1 LFHNPIQDYVF
12 VIFDSNKLV
21 FKRIHK
27 IITLMTTTI
36 FGKKLLLIATITV
49 LVTGLTLA
57 ATLDD
62 AEAKKAKTGTHTLK
76 CKSIGSWF
84 NPDLTGDVIS
94 SSEGKCSAGL
104 GKVTSAAITEITGVN
119 SEGCITLSSALGL
132 PAFSMGKKSFIEYTT
147 TGTQCL
153 FDETGLPIDLI
164 TALPNW
170 CEDGGAHTST
180 VTGTYAILGGLVK
193 DTPVDGGSGTFVSM
207 ANHCDDKAPYGNSF
221 TTKLEGTIVFQ

>member
-1 LFHNPIQDYVF
+1 
-12 VIFDSNKLV
+12 
-21 FKRIHK
+21 
-27 IITLMTTTI
+27 MTKTI
-36 FGKKLLLIATITV
+36 FGKRLLILATIVV
-49 LVTGLTLA
+49 LISGLMMSA
-57 ATLDD
+57 SFDD
-62 AEAKKAKTGTHTLK
+62 AEAKKAKTGEHKLK

-84 NPDLTGDVIS
+84 DPDLTGDLVFS

-104 GKVTSAAITEITGVN
+104 GKVTSASITEVTGVTT
-119 SEGCITLSSALGL
+119 EGCLMLSSAPGISD
-132 PAFSMGKKSFIEYTT
+132 FSMGKKGFIEYTT

-153 FDETGLPIDLI
+153 FDETGLPIDLN
-164 TALPNW
+164 TAPPNW

-221 TTKLEGTIVFQ
+221 TTKLEGTIVFP